1 MEQNPSTI
9 FKIIALFLAPDND
22 VDSTR
27 SIIRTFMLIL
37 TDELYCSTLEEHVLM
52 NDTRIER
59 LLHIHAYI
67 LERDTMPRCPNPR
80 CQIDYPSGTT
90 QCTNQFCQCL
100 LPEAVVAGRY
110 RIETLMGMGGM
121 GAVYRASDTF
131 EVQQIALKILS
142 LVQNAMDASVAV
154 ERFRREA
161 RYAHQLQHK
170 NIVPVLNFGQDGKF
184 LYITMPLITGGT
196 LKALLKPEQPLPIHQ
211 AQSYL
216 NDLAAAIDT
225 IHNHSQQIVHRDIK
239 PSNLLIHQDDGRLVV
254 ADFGIARAMQ
264 QEKPLTQR
272 GWSLGT
278 EHYIAPEQEHGKAQP
293 ASDIYA
299 MGVVAYQMFTGILP
313 FQAVVRSP
321 TPGLPPPSTLNPA
334 LPSAIDPVILRA
346 MEIEPGRRYR
356 SGQAFADAL
365 NDALSPDN
373 DIWSDLTVANTLSA
387 TIVGQNNANIIIRT
401 LIPQNPCSQCG
412 RENRGTSRF
421 CRHCGHTL
429 GDTSPLVSEAYPVGY
444 VSDIGHR
451 AKENEDMLLIVQ
463 GLCVTLP
470 LPPHP
475 FGLFAVADGLQGT
488 QGKSAGG
495 HEASHLAIETVA
507 DVLIPLLST
516 PPPAP
521 SQTASLSPGGNNR
534 QTGHTGPKPPA
545 SQTILGQWTLD
556 AVRQANQVIYHCNAD
571 YDTTMAS
578 TLTVALTYK
587 QRLYIANVG
596 DSRAYYYSPK
606 KGLQNLTQS
615 HTLVISTTKD
625 SPNAPNDIQRNQY
638 YLGYNYRVPIDMLQ
652 CEIETD
658 DIILLCTDGLW
669 HMVID
674 ERIQEI
680 LSLGGDPQKLAAT
693 LVAAANQ
700 AGGEGNVSAVVVRI
714 Q

>member
-1 MEQNPSTI
+1 
-9 FKIIALFLAPDND
+9 
-22 VDSTR
+22 
-27 SIIRTFMLIL
+27 
-37 TDELYCSTLEEHVLM
+37 
-52 NDTRIER
+52 
-59 LLHIHAYI
+59 
-67 LERDTMPRCPNPR
+67 MPRCPNPR
-80 CQIDYPSGTT
+80 CQIDYPAGTT

-110 RIETLMGMGGM
+110 RIETLIGMGGM

-142 LVQNAMDASVAV
+142 LVQHAMDASVAV

-161 RYAHQLQHK
+161 RYAHQLKHK
-170 NIVPVLNFGQDGKF
+170 NIVPVFNFGQDGKL

-196 LKALLKPEQPLPIHQ
+196 LKALLKPEQPLPIRQ
-211 AQSYL
+211 AQGYL
-216 NDLAAAIDT
+216 NDLAAAIDA

-278 EHYIAPEQEHGKAQP
+278 EHYIAPEQEHGNAQP

-299 MGVVAYQMFTGILP
+299 MGVVAYQMFTGLLP
-313 FQAVVRSP
+313 FQAVIRSQ
-321 TPGLPPPSTLNPA
+321 TAGLPPPSLLNIA
-334 LPSAIDPVILRA
+334 LPSTIDPIILRA
-346 MEIEPGRRYR
+346 MELDPEKRYS
-356 SGQAFADAL
+356 SGQAFADAV

-373 DIWSDLTVANTLSA
+373 TFWSEPTVASTLAA
-387 TIVGQNNANIIIRT
+387 TIVAKSNANIIIRT

-412 RENRGTSRF
+412 RENRGKSRF

-429 GDTSPLVSEAYPVGY
+429 DDTSPLVSEAYPVGY
-444 VSDIGHR
+444 VSDIGHH

-470 LPPHP
+470 PPPHP

-507 DVLIPLLST
+507 DVLIPQLST
-516 PPPAP
+516 PLPAP
-521 SQTASLSPGGNNR
+521 AQTVSITPGSNR
-534 QTGHTGPKPPA
+534 QTSHTLPKLPV
-545 SQTILGQWTLD
+545 SETILEQWVHD
-556 AVRQANQVIYHCNAD
+556 AVRQANQVIFHCNAD

-578 TLTVALTYK
+578 TLTVTLMYK
-587 QRLYIANVG
+587 QRLYVANVG
-596 DSRAYYYSPK
+596 DSRAYYYNPT

-615 HTLVISTTKD
+615 HTLVVNTNPNHLDSANKST
-625 SPNAPNDIQRNQY
+625 QRNQH
-638 YLGYNYRVPIDMLQ
+638 YLGQNYRVPIDLLQ
-652 CEIETD
+652 CEIEAG
-658 DIILLCTDGLW
+658 DIVLLCTDGLW
-669 HMVID
+669 NMLLD
-674 ERIQEI
+674 SRIEEI

-693 LVAAANQ
+693 LVAAANH